1 MKILYEVSI
10 SRNDD
15 LLKMYRKKYFL
26 SRHEKKVLRI
36 IFGI

>member
-1 MKILYEVSI
+1 MKLFYEISL

-26 SRHEKKVLRI
+26 SRREKKVLRI